1 MEERGG
7 TQKQRLA
14 RVLGRGREDAA
25 PVALHLGV
33 IAAVGLLVAV
43 ILVVSVVL
51 WAVLR

>member
-1 MEERGG
+1 VEERGG
-7 TQKQRLA
+7 TEKDRMA

-25 PVALHLGV
+25 PVGLHLGV

-43 ILVVSVVL
+43 ILVVAFVL

>member
-1 MEERGG
+1 VEERSGSE
-7 TQKQRLA
+7 QERLA

-43 ILVVSVVL
+43 ILVVAFVL